1 LSKSNTRHH
10 RIFVGWWSVLYI
22 GILAGFGQG
31 FNIYGISV
39 FFLPISQELGLS
51 RAATSWAPGIGRLE
65 GGVSS
70 PLVGWLS
77 DKFGPRWIVIIGIS
91 LAATGMVLMNY
102 ITQVWHYYVA
112 WGAMIG
118 LGLNIGL
125 TVAVDKFINDW
136 FMKRRGLAQGIKFAL
151 IGVLG
156 VAVVQSITPLVD
168 IWGWRPTCL
177 FWGIIMFASLPL
189 VYILIK
195 PHPPDYYNLLPDGAS
210 CEVSNGG
217 VSGDIT
223 TRGAGYATSFGET
236 EYTFREAVK
245 TRIFWLLMACFTV
258 QSILA
263 SSINLHAHPFL
274 TDFGMSEAA
283 ASGMMG
289 MMIFFTVP
297 SRFFSGLLADR
308 VPKNRLQ
315 FLLSGAFL
323 AQVVGL
329 STFLLFR
336 NMFSVYMLLACHGL
350 STGAITPLII
360 LILGRYFGRKAF
372 GMILGTIVAL
382 LAPIGMLAPVY
393 FGWIFDTTGSYNNAL
408 MTGLVLAVIATALA
422 MLVRAPRVPVRT
434 NPEAGV

>member
-1 LSKSNTRHH
+1 LSESNTR
-10 RIFVGWWSVLYI
+10 RPRVFVGWWSVLFI
-22 GILAGFGQG
+22 GIIAGFGQG

-39 FFLPISQELGLS
+39 FFLPISQELGLT

-77 DKFGPRWIVIIGIS
+77 DKFGPRWIVIFGVS
-91 LAATGMVLMNY
+91 LAAAGMVLMNY

-151 IGVLG
+151 IGILG

-168 IWGWRPTCL
+168 IWGWRSTCL
-177 FWGIIMFASLPL
+177 LWGIVMFASLPL

-195 PHPPDYYNLLPDGAS
+195 PHPPDYYNLLPDGA
-210 CEVSNGG
+210 EVSGAGN
-217 VSGDIT
+217 SGDIT
-223 TRGAGYATSFGET
+223 SYATSFEEA
-236 EYTFREAVK
+236 EYSLKEAAK
-245 TRIFWLLMACFTV
+245 TRTFWLLVVCFTV

-263 SSINLHAHPFL
+263 SSLNLHVHPFL

-283 ASGMMG
+283 ASGTMG
-289 MMIFFTVP
+289 IMIFFTIP

-308 VPKNRLQ
+308 VPKNQLH
-315 FLLSGAFL
+315 FLITGAFL
-323 AQVVGL
+323 VQVIGL
-329 STFLLFR
+329 STFLLFQ
-336 NMFSVYMLLACHGL
+336 NTFSVYMLLVCHGL
-350 STGAITPLII
+350 STGAITPIII

-372 GMILGTIVAL
+372 GLILGTIVAL

-393 FGWIFDTTGSYNNAL
+393 FGWIFDTTGSYNNAFL
-408 MTGLVLAVIATALA
+408 TVLVMAVTAVFVTL
-422 MLVRAPRVPVRT
+422 LVRIPRKPGSVSDKARW
-434 NPEAGV
+434 